1 MRTIL
6 YLLSI
11 CFITSS
17 CNSQIAESEVFRRV
31 NNNEWHAAL
40 SEADVTPQI
49 VDVRTPEEVAEGKI
63 DGAINIDFLEDGFLE
78 KMNAALIKEETVYI
92 YCRSG
97 GRSAKAAK
105 QLEAAGYLDIIELE
119 KGYSG
124 YDKK

>member
-11 CFITSS
+11 CFITIA
-17 CNSQIAESEVFRRV
+17 CNSQTAESEVYKRV
-31 NNNEWHAAL
+31 DNNEWHLAL

-49 VDVRTPEEVAEGKI
+49 VDVRTPEEFEGGYI
-63 DGAINIDFLEDGFLE
+63 DGAINIDFLEEGFLE
-78 KMNAALIKEETVYI
+78 KMNATLNKEETVYI

-97 GRSAKAAK
+97 GRSAKAAN
-105 QLEAAGYLDIIELE
+105 QLEAAGYRDIIELE
-119 KGYSG
+119 SGFSG